1 MSSASSGFPLLQV
14 RSATP
19 IAGLHPGLPD
29 QHVIAVTGEVT
40 LVWPYNSATKSL
52 AFLLADPDV
61 RLRRDKGQVRIQLL
75 GASAKAVA
83 DIRLGA
89 GDTVALALDGV
100 EWVKDNSIVRI
111 PGSRVD
117 WQLQFSEKLILQARI
132 GDQRELKDLN
142 VDHPEREL
150 PPPAVEPTRSAAEES
165 LTTPAPTNGEPT
177 MPVINPI
184 TMELEEYPS
193 PAFIKRAR
201 LSYGA
206 LFEGGDDNFEEDGGV
221 KGRGRKRTRFGRN
234 SSSWR
239 YASQSPS
246 PTPEAEPEA
255 SPQTAE
261 AAVEVDL
268 TKPSPPRP
276 AMADEGCQTMDID
289 TAPTQGGSPGVSAP
303 SGEGRQIEAE
313 PSSPSK
319 DQPTQAVRSPRTQ
332 LPVGRQEEEPSRKS
346 PVSNQAEPD
355 KLPTE
360 SKAATAPSRFGGNT
374 LFGTFGTNDSGY
386 DRPRFGTATPAEGSG
401 RLDIANQV
409 RFGFS
414 HTPQAAHP
422 QQPQPQT
429 AYTNQSQNPAHSAP
443 PPQEDANGSA
453 GSHLEPSDPS
463 KYADME
469 TYVDQAEQEME
480 TEPPHA
486 YDGRDLNP
494 PASESFGE
502 GQFDIATQAQGY
514 NPVEG
519 GHFGADALDEGTRI
533 TTDGYAIHNDEI
545 NVDKVPPG
553 FASFGGGH
561 ENEIEEEDLE
571 EEDDEEQPHIPGQD
585 FVENDELEDEL
596 DDEVAVDDRDDTEY
610 GPDGEIFEQGDY
622 DQREYNIPGGEED
635 DDELSEEEHPDE
647 LQAMAQINAPD
658 VIDEDEL
665 YNRVDDEQSDEG
677 EEEQSGDDDGQ
688 GSYDGEEEGF
698 EEGDEEGSFDDDEGS
713 TEGSYYDEQ
722 EAIHDNASRTWV
734 SRGQAQMQPAAAHAP
749 PSAPKAPVVIDLLSD
764 SEDDDVEP
772 PPNPPKQAL
781 PVPSEP
787 RDDFVPEPS
796 EPAKHD
802 PTPTRQN
809 LSTGD
814 QHDAV
819 LEPSPAPE
827 QHPIPHHR
835 ERRKSHLYGE
845 HTDERP
851 DDSDTE
857 LHLPSTPSPE
867 KEKVSARAAISN
879 AGGPISLND
888 AKDATSE
895 VFEDDD
901 NAASSIPG
909 LNGAADSR
917 EVERDAGPTG
927 TASQG
932 QIGED
937 DSAVIASSVLRS
949 VPNQQE
955 NATSSPEASKDDQIL
970 PSQENHASEDQE
982 MAEVATQHVA
992 SPLRSLGDADEAE
1005 AGPGSADVAGRD
1017 ATEIDRLFEEPQ
1029 PDQDITMGFDQGDQ
1043 APAQDSTEPPK
1054 AGSLQ
1059 VDEAADIHEG
1069 HVITEV
1075 QETDREAV
1083 NSAGGKNGQPQN
1095 APSSPLSFASQ
1106 VFASSPTKEENLG
1119 HLPTPVETQPSHA
1132 FVSQA
1137 SASDIAQLR
1146 SGSGGEL
1153 GEAPGLGMETTV
1165 ETHVQVEQQ
1174 VAVPTG
1180 EDDDVINNPDVDM
1193 TDARAEDDVA
1203 PSLDAEQPS
1212 TATYVLD
1219 SEDEMEIENQI
1230 EAQLQFELVRTTVQ
1244 EGQDRVT
1251 VVQESTQ
1258 VAVSQV
1264 STEGVAGTEA
1274 PPVLDQEPPR
1284 PVEDI
1289 PVEPASLDDAIQ
1301 EELALQDTVD
1311 DEIASEFGAGGD
1323 TAKAGDDEAAKVGD
1337 DDDAEED
1344 DEMEDLAG
1352 EEVAEEVDTE
1362 VADVEEEPLQEES
1375 SAPEDIQEEV
1385 SQGAPVLDLEPGQ
1398 HGPPQLEPADTVESS
1413 IGVLPDDDE
1422 VVLVGEADATQTGT
1436 NPVAPQEEDLVPMD
1450 EENPPGQPEV
1460 KDRDEVPASAAHQ
1473 KPKQELEVLIRPRTR
1488 SRKARDLQRQSE
1500 EAAPHDDASAR
1511 QTTKELSPDVSKAL
1525 RRAAGGPK
1533 RSTRASKETRDP
1545 SIELAKATI
1554 QKRGAGRNRLEPVAL
1569 EPRRTRQ
1576 RSTSLQGAA
1585 SSKLAAA
1592 SEVEAEEEDSSV
1604 ALAKAAMESPS
1615 KKHDSPAEEPTSR
1628 ADLVRRL
1635 RLTLTDFTP
1644 LKSLRHHKKGHP
1656 HILAVVACDPPE
1668 PLRTKHRDYHTTITV
1683 TDASVAPDQVVEVQ
1697 FSEMHKAYLP
1707 AVKQGDT
1714 IVLRNFE
1721 VVSLPGREFA
1731 LRQREEES
1739 SWAVYEADYEV
1750 PGGKGGADF
1759 EMQQAVK
1766 DYLRDLRA
1774 WYGDLDV
1781 LDREKLVTAVTKL
1794 AETTCGESVDG

>member
-1 MSSASSGFPLLQV
+1 
-14 RSATP
+14 
-19 IAGLHPGLPD
+19 
-29 QHVIAVTGEVT
+29 
-40 LVWPYNSATKSL
+40 
-52 AFLLADPDV
+52 
-61 RLRRDKGQVRIQLL
+61 
-75 GASAKAVA
+75 
-83 DIRLGA
+83 
-89 GDTVALALDGV
+89 
-100 EWVKDNSIVRI
+100 
-111 PGSRVD
+111 
-117 WQLQFSEKLILQARI
+117 
-132 GDQRELKDLN
+132 
-142 VDHPEREL
+142 
-150 PPPAVEPTRSAAEES
+150 
-165 LTTPAPTNGEPT
+165 
-177 MPVINPI
+177 
-184 TMELEEYPS
+184 MELEEYPS

-221 KGRGRKRTRFGRN
+221 KGRGRKRTRFGRD

-268 TKPSPPRP
+268 TKPSPPKT

-289 TAPTQGGSPGVSAP
+289 TAPAQGGSPVVSAP

-313 PSSPSK
+313 QSSRNK
-319 DQPTQAVRSPRTQ
+319 DQPTEAVRSPRTQ
-332 LPVGRQEEEPSRKS
+332 LPVGRQEEELSRKS
-346 PVSNQAEPD
+346 PVLNQAGPD

-414 HTPQAAHP
+414 HTPQTAHP

-429 AYTNQSQNPAHSAP
+429 AYTSQSQPLAHSAP
-443 PPQEDANGSA
+443 PPQQDGNGFA
-453 GSHLEPSDPS
+453 GPHLEPSDPS

-480 TEPPHA
+480 TEPPYA

-494 PASESFGE
+494 PTSESFGE
-502 GQFDIATQAQGY
+502 GQFDIATQVQGY

-571 EEDDEEQPHIPGQD
+571 EDDEEQPHIPGED
-585 FVENDELEDEL
+585 FVENDELEDDL

-677 EEEQSGDDDGQ
+677 EEEESGDDDGQ

-698 EEGDEEGSFDDDEGS
+698 EDGDEEGSFDDEEGS
-713 TEGSYYDEQ
+713 TEGSYSDEQ

-764 SEDDDVEP
+764 SEDGDVEP
-772 PPNPPKQAL
+772 PPNPTKQAP

-827 QHPIPHHR
+827 QHPVQHHR

-867 KEKVSARAAISN
+867 KEKVSTSAAN
-879 AGGPISLND
+879 GNPGGPISFD
-888 AKDATSE
+888 DIKDATSD

-901 NAASSIPG
+901 NAASSIPR
-909 LNGAADSR
+909 LNGAAESR
-917 EVERDAGPTG
+917 EVERDAKRTGPVP
-927 TASQG
+927 QG

-949 VPNQQE
+949 APNQQE
-955 NATSSPEASKDDQIL
+955 NATSSPEASKDDRIL
-970 PSQENHASEDQE
+970 PSQENHAPEDQE
-982 MAEVATQHVA
+982 MEEIATQLVA
-992 SPLRSLGDADEAE
+992 SPLRSLGDTDEAE
-1005 AGPGSADVAGRD
+1005 AGPGSADMAGRD
-1017 ATEIDRLFEEPQ
+1017 AAEIERLFEERP
-1029 PDQDITMGFDQGDQ
+1029 PDQDITMGYDQGDQ

-1054 AGSLQ
+1054 EGSLP
-1059 VDEAADIHEG
+1059 VDEAADIHGG

-1075 QETDREAV
+1075 QETDRDAV
-1083 NSAGGKNGQPQN
+1083 NSAGGKNDQPQN
-1095 APSSPLSFASQ
+1095 APSSPLSVASQ
-1106 VFASSPTKEENLG
+1106 VFASSPTKEENPG
-1119 HLPTPVETQPSHA
+1119 HLPTPVETQPSQA

-1137 SASDIAQLR
+1137 SGSDIAHIL
-1146 SGSGGEL
+1146 SDSGGEL
-1153 GEAPGLGMETTV
+1153 GEARGLVMETTV
-1165 ETHVQVEQQ
+1165 ETHIQVEQQ

-1180 EDDDVINNPDVDM
+1180 KDEDGDNSPDVDM
-1193 TDARAEDDVA
+1193 AEALAEDDVA
-1203 PSLDAEQPS
+1203 PSPDAVQPS

-1244 EGQDRVT
+1244 EGLDQVT

-1264 STEGVAGTEA
+1264 TGGEA

-1289 PVEPASLDDAIQ
+1289 PVEPASLDNAIQ

-1311 DEIASEFGAGGD
+1311 DEIASEFGEGVD
-1323 TAKAGDDEAAKVGD
+1323 TAKARD

-1362 VADVEEEPLQEES
+1362 VADVEEEPLQEDS

-1385 SQGAPVLDLEPGQ
+1385 SQGAPVLDLEPEQ
-1398 HGPPQLEPADTVESS
+1398 HGPPQLEPEETMESS
-1413 IGVLPDDDE
+1413 IDVLPDDDE
-1422 VVLVGEADATQTGT
+1422 VVLVGEADATQPGT
-1436 NPVAPQEEDLVPMD
+1436 VPVAPQEEDLVPMGK
-1450 EENPPGQPEV
+1450 ENPPEQPEV
-1460 KDRDEVPASAAHQ
+1460 KDRDEVPASAPHQ
-1473 KPKQELEVLIRPRTR
+1473 KPKQELEVLIRPQTR

-1511 QTTKELSPDVSKAL
+1511 QTTKELSPDVSKAP
-1525 RRAAGGPK
+1525 RRAAGGSK
-1533 RSTRASKETRDP
+1533 RSTRATKETRDP

-1576 RSTSLQGAA
+1576 RSASLQGAA
-1585 SSKLAAA
+1585 SSQPTAA
-1592 SEVEAEEEDSSV
+1592 SEVEEEEEDSSV

-1615 KKHDSPAEEPTSR
+1615 KKHVSPAEEPTSR
-1628 ADLVRRL
+1628 ADLVKRL

-1668 PLRTKHRDYHTTITV
+1668 PQRTKHRDYHTTITV

-1766 DYLRDLRA
+1766 DYLHDLRV

-1794 AETTCGESVDG
+1794 AETTRGESVDG